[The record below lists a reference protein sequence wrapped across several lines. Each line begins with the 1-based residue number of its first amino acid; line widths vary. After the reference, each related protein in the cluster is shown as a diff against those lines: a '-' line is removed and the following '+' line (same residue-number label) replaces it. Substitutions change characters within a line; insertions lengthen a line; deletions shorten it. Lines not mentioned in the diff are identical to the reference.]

1 MSVKVNQNTIPD
13 WAITRQA
20 EALFE
25 NVARGMPGKPREVI
39 ELAAFD
45 LAKERMIDQA
55 LMAQESKRRNYLVDP
70 AELAHG
76 MKQWLKQN
84 GGKKAF
90 QKNKHPLIKDQ
101 EDLKKEITSQIQF
114 NRLLEE
120 ESACSPVPEK
130 DALEYYESRP
140 DLFRTEETLS
150 ASHLLKKAS
159 TEEEFV
165 EKEQAVLDLRKK
177 IEQGMDFVEAVRE
190 ESDDAVNDGHLGT
203 FGKGRMV
210 PEFETVAFSLAEGE
224 LSQPVRTQFGWH
236 LILLRERTQPQIT
249 PFEEMREK
257 IVEYLTERRKDKVFE
272 EFLDRLKSEA
282 TIEEVSGI

>member
-1 MSVKVNQNTIPD
+1 MSVKVNENTIPD
-13 WAITRQA
+13 WAIGRQA

-25 NVARGMPGKPREVI
+25 SVARGMPGKPREVI

-55 LMAQESKRRNYLVDP
+55 LMAQESKRRNYQIDP
-70 AELAHG
+70 AEVAKG
-76 MKQWLKQN
+76 MKQWLRQN

-90 QKNKHPLIKDQ
+90 QKQKHPVIKDQ

-120 ESACSPVPEK
+120 ESACEPVSEK

-140 DLFRTEETLS
+140 DLFRTEETLT

-159 TEEEFV
+159 SEQEF
-165 EKEQAVLDLRKK
+165 KQQEQAVKVLREK
-177 IEQGMDFVEAVRE
+177 IEKGMDFADAVRL
-190 ESDDAVNDGHLGT
+190 ESDDAGNDGNLGT

-210 PEFETVAFSLAEGE
+210 PEFEQAAFSLAEGE

-236 LILLRERTQPQIT
+236 LILLRERNPSKVT
-249 PFEEMREK
+249 PFDEVLDK
-257 IVEYLTERRKDKVFE
+257 IIEYLTERRKDKVFE
-272 EFLDRLKSEA
+272 EFLDRLKSA
-282 TIEEVSGI
+282 ASIEEVSGI

>member
-101 EDLKKEITSQIQF
+101 QDLKKEITSQIQF

-140 DLFRTEETLS
+140 DLFRTEETLT

-165 EKEQAVLDLRKK
+165 EKEQAVLALRKK

-210 PEFETVAFSLAEGE
+210 PEFETVAFSLAKGE